1 MKLTSAV
8 PGQTA
13 RRCGDILDEVER
25 AVVGHR
31 RGLEL
36 VLIAIL
42 AGGHVL
48 LEDLPGLGKTLTAR
62 SFAQVLGLSFARIQ
76 FTPDLLPSDVVGA
89 PLYDQRTGE
98 MVFRPGPVFTQLL
111 LADEINRTPPK
122 TQAALL
128 EAMGEGQVS
137 MDGVTRMLP
146 QPFVVLATDNPIEY
160 EGTYELPEAQ
170 LDRFL
175 IRLRLGY
182 LQKADEIAMLA
193 RRLDRKTE
201 RAELRQVVDAAELL
215 AMRESLEQVEVS
227 PDLLDYV
234 VSIVGATREHP
245 QIQVGASPRG
255 GLALVQL
262 ARGQALLR
270 QRDYVIPDDVKSVA
284 VPALAH
290 RITLRPELW
299 VRQVWAD
306 DVVARLLATVP
317 VPRTDP
323 TRPPAARRR
332 APAEVPGGAAAA
344 VLPAGSDDA
353 REYRVSWSLS
363 GHARRLLTLALAGLV
378 IAVLTGRPEFAGVAA
393 PAVLLLAT
401 WRPGRPASVLVRVGV
416 TARQLVEGEQATVVV
431 TVRGQRGYTVQAEI
445 KAAEAFMARPAARA
459 GAGQGVLRVP
469 FQAGQW
475 GIRRIGRVEI
485 VLRDRF
491 WLSEGL
497 LSLEL
502 PRVDC
507 HPRPPSCAARSCSAG
522 CRRLGEHPSR
532 AAGEGIEFAG
542 VREFVPGDRQ
552 RRINWA
558 ATTRTGTIQLNT
570 FTAERTQNVVVL
582 ADATTNVGEA
592 GSTSLDLAFRAAA
605 GTINC
610 YLAAGDRVGLIVY
623 ADRLSWLGPGLGR
636 RHFHRLMDLLLAS
649 HRGWERADGLTRL
662 PKAALPPGA
671 LILVF
676 SPLLHPRLVEALRD
690 LRERG
695 FSRAGG
701 GRADRRAV
709 AVAEPD
715 RRADPA
721 DLAAGA
727 AGDQVLADRAG
738 HPRGALGRPPEPGR
752 AAGPLHPAR
761 DAGGPEMTD
770 ATRGGPGGAS
780 GPEAPGGADAVG
792 APGRLAGT
800 GWRVQGR
807 RVAAAALLAAAVIA
821 WAAAP
826 VSAARPGPGWRSSW
840 PWSARWRAPAGWPSA
855 RTRSR
860 AAPSTRS
867 TCGPGPRWPT
877 CCAGCPG
884 PRA

>member
-1 MKLTSAV
+1 VTEVTSAG

-13 RRCGDILDEVER
+13 RRCGDILDEVEQ

-89 PLYDQRTGE
+89 PLYEQRTGE

-146 QPFVVLATDNPIEY
+146 PPFVVLATDNPIEY

-182 LQKADEIAMLA
+182 LSKADEVAMLA

-270 QRDYVIPDDVKSVA
+270 QRDYVIPDDVKSIA

-299 VRQVWAD
+299 VRQVSAD

-323 TRPPAARRR
+323 TRPS
-332 APAEVPGGAAAA
+332 
-344 VLPAGSDDA
+344 AGS
-353 REYRVSWSLS
+353 
-363 GHARRLLTLALAGLV
+363 
-378 IAVLTGRPEFAGVAA
+378 
-393 PAVLLLAT
+393 
-401 WRPGRPASVLVRVGV
+401 
-416 TARQLVEGEQATVVV
+416 Q
-431 TVRGQRGYTVQAEI
+431 
-445 KAAEAFMARPAARA
+445 
-459 GAGQGVLRVP
+459 
-469 FQAGQW
+469 
-475 GIRRIGRVEI
+475 
-485 VLRDRF
+485 
-491 WLSEGL
+491 
-497 LSLEL
+497 
-502 PRVDC
+502 
-507 HPRPPSCAARSCSAG
+507 
-522 CRRLGEHPSR
+522 
-532 AAGEGIEFAG
+532 
-542 VREFVPGDRQ
+542 
-552 RRINWA
+552 
-558 ATTRTGTIQLNT
+558 
-570 FTAERTQNVVVL
+570 
-582 ADATTNVGEA
+582 
-592 GSTSLDLAFRAAA
+592 
-605 GTINC
+605 
-610 YLAAGDRVGLIVY
+610 
-623 ADRLSWLGPGLGR
+623 
-636 RHFHRLMDLLLAS
+636 
-649 HRGWERADGLTRL
+649 
-662 PKAALPPGA
+662 
-671 LILVF
+671 
-676 SPLLHPRLVEALRD
+676 
-690 LRERG
+690 
-695 FSRAGG
+695 
-701 GRADRRAV
+701 
-709 AVAEPD
+709 
-715 RRADPA
+715 
-721 DLAAGA
+721 
-727 AGDQVLADRAG
+727 
-738 HPRGALGRPPEPGR
+738 
-752 AAGPLHPAR
+752 
-761 DAGGPEMTD
+761 
-770 ATRGGPGGAS
+770 
-780 GPEAPGGADAVG
+780 
-792 APGRLAGT
+792 
-800 GWRVQGR
+800 
-807 RVAAAALLAAAVIA
+807 
-821 WAAAP
+821 
-826 VSAARPGPGWRSSW
+826 
-840 PWSARWRAPAGWPSA
+840 
-855 RTRSR
+855 
-860 AAPSTRS
+860 
-867 TCGPGPRWPT
+867 
-877 CCAGCPG
+877 
-884 PRA
+884 